1 MYMHGSF
8 HKYKVVYSYL
18 WKTYGSSWTVRLSF
32 VLQFITRI
40 FKLVIQ
46 PILISTTITRLSERD
61 FQGAYV
67 SVSWFIL
74 VVIVFGIMIPLTKY
88 LALGGEQKWYGVI
101 VRDYFQKLVSSD
113 LEYFN
118 SHLSGYLTT
127 ATRQFVDNTLT
138 LVRTVRD
145 TYLNTVLSILFPLGV
160 ILYLNRL
167 LGGITLLLTLILATY
182 LFWSS
187 KRIDPL
193 RRKSREIYKLNSGK
207 MADVISNILAV
218 KSTAQEQ
225 RLTHQIHQ
233 DSKVET
239 TAFLERYKLQIKFI
253 AAREVI
259 TVIFFA
265 GLLLLTVSL
274 MRSEKIDL
282 PAAIL
287 VITYITTILLGINS
301 LSENQD
307 DQDDLVDKILPGF
320 ELLGR
325 ENKVG
330 DPKKPKRFDHPK
342 GTIKL
347 SNISF
352 SYDNAKT
359 NPAVLKDFSLHI
371 PTGQKLGVV
380 GLSGAGKSTLTKL
393 LLRFVDTD
401 SGTVEIDGIDLKQV
415 KQSDLRKNIAYVPQ
429 EPMLFHTSIKENVL
443 LANPNAKEQEVK
455 QALKAAHALDFIQAL
470 PEGMNSIVGERGVK
484 LSGGQKQR
492 IAIARA
498 VLQNAPI
505 IILDEATSALDSESE
520 QIIKDSFA
528 EILKGKT
535 AIVVAHRLSTLS
547 NMDRIIVIDHGQLA
561 EDGTHEQLL
570 KKAGLYASLWQRQ
583 LRHQETG
590 I

>member
-1 MYMHGSF
+1 MLGSF

-18 WKTYGSSWTVRLSF
+18 WRTYGSSWTVRLSF
-32 VLQFITRI
+32 ILQFITRI

-46 PILISTTITRLSERD
+46 PILVSMTITRLSQHD
-61 FQGAYV
+61 FQGAYEAV
-67 SVSWFIL
+67 AWFIL
-74 VVIVFGIMIPLTKY
+74 AVIVYGIMIPLTKY
-88 LALGGEQKWYGVI
+88 LALGGEQKWYGII

-127 ATRQFVDNTLT
+127 ATRQFVDNTLI
-138 LVRTVRD
+138 LVRSVRD

-187 KRIDPL
+187 KKIDPL
-193 RRKSREIYKLNSGK
+193 RHKSREIYKHNSGK

-218 KSTAQEQ
+218 KSTAQEH
-225 RLTHQIHQ
+225 RLTHLIHQ
-233 DSKVET
+233 DSKAET
-239 TAFLERYKLQIKFI
+239 NAFLERYKLQIKFI
-253 AAREVI
+253 AAREAI

-265 GLLLLTVSL
+265 GLLLFTVSL
-274 MRSEKIDL
+274 MSSEKVGL
-282 PAAIL
+282 PTAIL

-330 DPKKPKRFDHPK
+330 DPKKPKRFAHPK
-342 GTIKL
+342 GNIKL
-347 SNISF
+347 SNITFAYENVKPNS
-352 SYDNAKT
+352 T
-359 NPAVLKDFSLHI
+359 VLSNFSLHI

-401 SGTVEIDGIDLKQV
+401 SGTVEIDGVDVRLV
-415 KQSDLRKNIAYVPQ
+415 KQSDLRRNIAYVPQ
-429 EPMLFHTSIKENVL
+429 EPMLFHSSIKENVL

-470 PEGMNSIVGERGVK
+470 PEGLDSIVGERGVK

-498 VLQNAPI
+498 VLQDAPI
-505 IILDEATSALDSESE
+505 VILDEATSALDSESE
-520 QIIKDSFA
+520 QIIKSSFA
-528 EILKGKT
+528 EIFKNKT

-547 NMDRIIVIDHGQLA
+547 DMDRIVVIDHGKLL
-561 EDGTHEQLL
+561 EDGTHEELL
-570 KKAGLYASLWQRQ
+570 KKGGLYANLWQRQ
-583 LRHQETG
+583 LHHKET
-590 I
+590 